1 MSLADQE
8 ATAKVIPLSV
18 ESLLLPPWP
27 GCARHIKKKT
37 ISPLGELPL
46 LLEIL
51 SKIETFI

>member
-27 GCARHIKKKT
+27 GCARHVKKKT

>member
-18 ESLLLPPWP
+18 ESLLLPLWP
-27 GCARHIKKKT
+27 GCARHVKKK